1 MRQKRAK
8 QYRKQIQVLKTTF
21 KFKTPIQCVVD
32 DSTILEATNANYDL
46 VKGMDGIVQHETKYF
61 VTQCCVQHLYDS
73 ENQQAIDLA
82 KRMEKRRCGHKD
94 TLSSFEC
101 IKSITNVDGENKYRY
116 LVVTQDERLRTSL
129 RNVAGVPLCF
139 LYRSVLVMEPMSTV
153 TKRVVQ
159 AVERMKL
166 TQGLNSVDAGKRV
179 RDGDEDVDPVQQE
192 VQAQRKK
199 RVKGVNPLA
208 MKKNPK
214 KAKKDAVTTG
224 PTKEDRDPSEAAA
237 GDGKKRRRRRH
248 THKTNSAEEE
258 TREEPAASVAEPATP
273 VVAAADE

>member
-208 MKKNPK
+208 MKKKAK

-273 VVAAADE
+273 VVVAADE

>member
-208 MKKNPK
+208 MKKKAK
-214 KAKKDAVTTG
+214 KAKKDAMTTG

>member
-8 QYRKQIQVLKTTF
+8 QYRKQLQMLKTTF

-46 VKGMDGIVQHETKYF
+46 VKGMDNLVQHETKYF
-61 VTQCCVQHLYDS
+61 VTQCCVQHLYDTA
-73 ENQQAIDLA
+73 NQQAIDLA

-166 TQGLNSVDAGKRV
+166 TQGLNSVDAGKRI
-179 RDGDEDVDPVQQE
+179 REGDEEVDPVQQE
-192 VQAQRKK
+192 VQAQRKR

-208 MKKNPK
+208 MKKKAK
-214 KAKKDAVTTG
+214 KAKKEVM
-224 PTKEDRDPSEAAA
+224 KEPKKDKEASEAD

-248 THKTNSAEEE
+248 AHKTNSAEGETEE
-258 TREEPAASVAEPATP
+258 AGEGEAAPAAEPETQT
-273 VVAAADE
+273 VDAADE

>member
-208 MKKNPK
+208 MKKNTK

>member
-208 MKKNPK
+208 MKKKAK
-214 KAKKDAVTTG
+214 KAKKDAVTAG

>member
-208 MKKNPK
+208 MKKKAK